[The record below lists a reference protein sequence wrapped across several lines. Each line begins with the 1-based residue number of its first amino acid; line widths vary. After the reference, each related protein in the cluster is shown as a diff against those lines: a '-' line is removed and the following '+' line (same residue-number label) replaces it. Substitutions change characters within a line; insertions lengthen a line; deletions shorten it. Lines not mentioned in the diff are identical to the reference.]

1 MRSTRWQSARGRALR
16 GALLLLGALLIAAI
30 VGSAVSP
37 YSYQGLDWAHI
48 ALPPQMQ
55 TAHWLGTDRLGRD
68 LFVRLVQA
76 LRISLAIGV
85 LAALISV
92 LLGALWGAMAG
103 YIGGHLGNLMMRCVD
118 ALYAIPLLFIVIAL
132 MTVFERGNAVVV
144 CVAVG
149 ACGWLTMA
157 RIVYGETLKLRQQ
170 EFIEAAI
177 ALGLTRWAVLR
188 RHLLPNLIPVMIA
201 YGTLFVPQA
210 ILAEGF
216 LSFLGLGV
224 QEPLASIGSLLNE
237 GARDMESAP
246 WILFVPATLLVLVLL
261 SLNVIGDA
269 LNDAL
274 SPQSRSA

>member
-1 MRSTRWQSARGRALR
+1 MRSRRLQWVSGLALR
-16 GALLLLGALLIAAI
+16 AALALLGTILVAAL
-30 VGSAVSP
+30 VGSVVSP
-37 YSYQGLDWAHI
+37 YTYHGLDWAHI
-48 ALPPQMQ
+48 ATPPELRGG
-55 TAHWLGTDRLGRD
+55 HWFGTDRLGRD

-76 LRISLAIGV
+76 LRISFAIGV

-92 LLGALWGAMAG
+92 LLGALWGATAG
-103 YIGGHLGNLMMRCVD
+103 YVGGRRGSFMMRGVD
-118 ALYAIPLLFIVIAL
+118 ALYSIPLLFIVIAL
-132 MTVFERGNAVVV
+132 MTVFERSNAMVV
-144 CVAVG
+144 CVAIG

-157 RIVYGETLKLRQQ
+157 RMVYGETLKLRQQ

-177 ALGLTRWAVLR
+177 ALGLTRWDVLR

-246 WILFVPATLLVLVLL
+246 WILFMPATLLVLVII
-261 SLNVIGDA
+261 SLNVVGDA
-269 LNDAL
+269 LNDSL

>member
-1 MRSTRWQSARGRALR
+1 MRNTRWQSADTLALR
-16 GALLLLGALLIAAI
+16 AALALLGTILVAAI
-30 VGSAVSP
+30 LGSAWSP
-37 YSYQGLDWAHI
+37 HSYHALDWAHI
-48 ALPPQMQ
+48 ASPPQFQ
-55 TAHWLGTDRLGRD
+55 AAHWLGTDRLGRD
-68 LFVRLVQA
+68 LFVRLAQA

-85 LAALISV
+85 LAALVSV
-92 LLGALWGAMAG
+92 LLGALWGATAG
-103 YIGGHLGNLMMRCVD
+103 YVGGRLGSLMMRCVD
-118 ALYAIPLLFIVIAL
+118 ALYAIPLLFMVIAL
-132 MTVFERGNAVVV
+132 MTVFERGNAIVV
-144 CVAVG
+144 CVAIG

-157 RIVYGETLKLRQQ
+157 RMVYGQTLQLRQQ

-177 ALGLTRWAVLR
+177 ALGMTRWAVLR
-188 RHLLPNLIPVMIA
+188 RHLLPNLVPVMIA

-246 WILFVPATLLVLVLL
+246 WILFVPATLLVLVLI

-274 SPQSRSA
+274 SPQSRAA